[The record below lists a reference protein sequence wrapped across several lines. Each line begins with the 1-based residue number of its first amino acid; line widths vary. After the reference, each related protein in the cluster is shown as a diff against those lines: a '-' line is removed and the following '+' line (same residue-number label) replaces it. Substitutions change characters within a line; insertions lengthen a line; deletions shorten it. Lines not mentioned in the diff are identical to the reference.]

1 MPKYLVERNFGLKS
15 DDEMVQ
21 LGRSSKRLAIDRF
34 PDVTWHHSHVV
45 VDADGAIRTYCIYS
59 APNEERVREHA
70 AAFGGHVIDV
80 ISEIA
85 GDVDPDEILV

>member
-15 DDEMVQ
+15 DDEMDE
-21 LGRSSKRLAIDRF
+21 LGRSSKRLTIDEF
-34 PDVTWHHSHVV
+34 PDIVWHHSHVV
-45 VDADGAIRTYCIYS
+45 VDADGSVRTYCIYT
-59 APNEERVREHA
+59 APNEERVRQHA
-70 AAFGGHVIDV
+70 AAFGGHFIDV